1 MATTNVFSCQLPPA
15 GAAPAAVP
23 TETTPPDVRAIL
35 GPGGAIAR
43 RLPGYEPR
51 PQQLTMAEAVADA
64 IAARSH
70 LIVEAGTGVGKSF
83 AYLVPAIL

>member
-1 MATTNVFSCQLPPA
+1 MATTNVFSGQLPPVGTAA

-43 RLPGYEPR
+43 RLPG
-51 PQQLTMAEAVADA
+51 
-64 IAARSH
+64 
-70 LIVEAGTGVGKSF
+70 
-83 AYLVPAIL
+83 